1 MYSAQKRWCSVIV
14 GIIRH
19 IAVTC
24 SLGHNQIFNYTW
36 HLPHGPWLSPSLFK
50 TSYYPIRL
58 YLRGGRSHHH
68 LHFELAG
75 WRFQTLPRFFVV
87 AWCPSSC
94 ATMQHSAACGLIY
107 LQYTPGEFRIP
118 LVTLRGHF
126 YCFATGWSSPFV
138 DVTAL
143 VCWWGGTPDN
153 HGRTNVNISYL
164 QRLNSVKKKKILTK
178 KIYGK
183 THVKNNF
190 SYFLVTTNKI
200 LSLQFRL
207 YNRYHKL
214 A

>member
-1 MYSAQKRWCSVIV
+1 MAAAAA
-14 GIIRH
+14 II
-19 IAVTC
+19 ISISNC
-24 SLGHNQIFNYTW
+24 W
-36 HLPHGPWLSPSLFK
+36 
-50 TSYYPIRL
+50 
-58 YLRGGRSHHH
+58 
-68 LHFELAG
+68 LAG

-94 ATMQHSAACGLIY
+94 ATMQHSTRGLIY
-107 LQYTPGEFRIP
+107 LHTPGEFRIP

-126 YCFATGWSSPFV
+126 YCFAKGLIFTIRFV

-143 VCWWGGTPDN
+143 VCWWRGTPDN

-164 QRLNSVKKKKILTK
+164 QRLNSVKKKKK
-178 KIYGK
+178 KFETNKKMYGK

-190 SYFLVTTNKI
+190 SYFSVTTNKM

-214 A
+214 AYAIWKCQYRWWCRSSIGKSKSKMWEKNEHDAKRMLHL